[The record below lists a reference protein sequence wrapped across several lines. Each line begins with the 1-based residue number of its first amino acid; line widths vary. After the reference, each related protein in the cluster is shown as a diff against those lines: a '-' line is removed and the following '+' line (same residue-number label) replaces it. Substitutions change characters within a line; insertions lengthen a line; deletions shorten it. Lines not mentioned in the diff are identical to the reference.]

1 MTESTDRNDF
11 TYMEDLKVGQKFV
24 AGPIKVTAGE
34 IIAFATQFDPQPF
47 HLDAE
52 AAKHTAFGEL
62 VASGWHTASMTMRM
76 IVDSS
81 PNMEGGMIGRSI
93 EKLNWL
99 RAVKPGDS
107 LSFEA
112 EILDLRGSNSDPRR
126 GVMRIRNT
134 TSNQK
139 GEPVLTMESIVFVPR
154 KAK

>member
-24 AGPIKVTAGE
+24 AGPIKVTAEE

-81 PNMEGGMIGRSI
+81 PNMEGGMIGHSI

>member
-24 AGPIKVTAGE
+24 AGPIKVTAEE

>member
-1 MTESTDRNDF
+1 MTESNASSDF

-24 AGPIKVTAGE
+24 AGPLKVTAE
-34 IIAFATQFDPQPF
+34 DIIAFAKQFDPQPF

-52 AAKHTAFGEL
+52 AAKQTPFGEL

-81 PNMEGGMIGRSI
+81 PNMEGGMIGRSV

-99 RAVKPGDS
+99 RAVKPGDT

-112 EILDLRGSNSDPRR
+112 EIIEMRGSGSDPSR
-126 GVMRIRNT
+126 GIMRIHNT
-134 TSNQK
+134 TSNQN
-139 GEPVLTMESIVFVPR
+139 GEAVLTMESIVFVPR
-154 KAK
+154 RPK